1 MNIMNK
7 KMMKRYIIPILILV
21 FCVMEGMQAQKMMTP
36 PHVMVVPDMIYC
48 KSHGYVQEADNNGV
62 VETVPDYEKALS
74 EDPSLHSVLMQVAQL
89 ITDRNENIVIVD
101 LMEVINNAKADAT
114 MSAANAGDQS
124 ESVDETIIRNSEAD
138 ILVKVQF
145 DLLKNGPQYQV
156 SYTLTGTDAYTNQM
170 FAPIEGMGA
179 PSTSANP
186 VVLLR
191 EAVFS
196 NMDAFLTKMLSYYSN
211 MQTRGRMVAFDIKTT
226 STSAVNMNSK
236 VGEYTLREQI
246 EDFLYDNSVDGN
258 GLERVKSGNTF
269 LQYQGVYIP
278 LTATIRGRQRKQG
291 AKDVAQKLVNFL
303 EQNGVNSE
311 FKIRGLGRV
320 NIYIK

>member
-1 MNIMNK
+1 MK
-7 KMMKRYIIPILILV
+7 KYIVLVLV
-21 FCVMEGMQAQKMMTP
+21 FMFCATEGLLAQMTMTP

-48 KSHGYVQEADNNGV
+48 KTHGYVQEINNNGTT
-62 VETVPDYEKALS
+62 ETVPDYEKALS
-74 EDPSLHSVLMQVAQL
+74 EDPSLHSVLTQVAQL

-101 LMEVINNAKADAT
+101 LMEAINNAKADAA
-114 MSAANAGDQS
+114 MEVANAGDQS
-124 ESVDETIIRNSEAD
+124 ESVDEAIIRNSEAD
-138 ILVKVQF
+138 IIVKVQF

-156 SYTLTGTDAYTNQM
+156 SYTLTGTDAYTNQK

-191 EAVFS
+191 EAVFG

-211 MQTRGRMVAFDIKTT
+211 MQTRGRMVAFDIKTL
-226 STSAVNMNSK
+226 SAASVNMSSK
-236 VGEYTLREQI
+236 IGEYTLREQI

-278 LTATIRGRQRKQG
+278 LVSTIRGRQRKQG
-291 AKDVAQKLVNFL
+291 AKDVAQKLVSYL
-303 EQNGVNSE
+303 EQNGVNAE
-311 FKIRGLGRV
+311 FKIQGLGKV

>member
-1 MNIMNK
+1 MK
-7 KMMKRYIIPILILV
+7 KIILIFAVL
-21 FCVMEGMQAQKMMTP
+21 FGITGSICAQKAMTP
-36 PHVMVVPDMIYC
+36 PHVMVVPDLIYC
-48 KSHGYVQEADNNGV
+48 KAHGYVQQFNNMGMT
-62 VETVPDYEKALS
+62 ETVPDYEKALS
-74 EDPSLHSVLMQVAQL
+74 EDPSLHSVLMQIAQL
-89 ITDRNENIVIVD
+89 ITDRNSDIVIVD
-101 LMEVINNAKADAT
+101 LIEAINSAKADAA
-114 MSAANAGDQS
+114 MAAANAGDQS
-124 ESVDETIIRNSEAD
+124 ESVDEAIIRNSEAD

-156 SYTLTGTDAYTNQM
+156 SYTLAGTDAYTNRM
-170 FAPIEGMGA
+170 FAPISGMGA

-196 NMDAFLTKMLSYYSN
+196 NMDAFLTKMLSYYSS
-211 MQTRGRMVAFDIKTT
+211 MVTKGRMMAFEIKTT
-226 STSAVNMNSK
+226 SSSSVSMNSK

-269 LQYQGVYIP
+269 LQYDGVYVP
-278 LTATIRGRQRKQG
+278 LISTIRGRQRKQG

-303 EQNGVNSE
+303 EQNGVTAE
-311 FKIRGLGRV
+311 YKIRGLGKV
-320 NIYIK
+320 NIFIK

>member
-1 MNIMNK
+1 
-7 KMMKRYIIPILILV
+7 MKRLFFLFV
-21 FCVMEGMQAQKMMTP
+21 FLATVVGNALAQKAMTP
-36 PHVMVVPDMIYC
+36 PHVMVVPDLIYC
-48 KSHGYVQEADNNGV
+48 KSHGYTQQFNNMGIT
-62 VETVPDYEKALS
+62 ETVPDYEKALS
-74 EDPSLHSVLMQVAQL
+74 EDPTLHSALIQIAQL
-89 ITDRNENIVIVD
+89 ITDRNSDIVIVD
-101 LMEVINNAKADAT
+101 LLEAINNAKADAA
-114 MSAANAGDQS
+114 MAAANAGDQS
-124 ESVDETIIRNSEAD
+124 ESVDEAIIRNSEAD

-156 SYTLTGTDAYTNQM
+156 SYTITGTDAYTNRM
-170 FAPIEGMGA
+170 FAPISGMGA

-196 NMDAFLTKMLSYYSN
+196 NMDAFLTKMLSFYTG
-211 MQTRGRMVAFDIKTT
+211 MVTKGRMVAFEIKTT

-258 GLERVKSGNTF
+258 GLERVKSGSTF
-269 LQYQGVYIP
+269 LQYDGVYVP
-278 LTATIRGRQRKQG
+278 LISTIRGRQRKQG
-291 AKDVAQKLVNFL
+291 AKDVAQKLVNYL
-303 EQNGVNSE
+303 EQNGISSE
-311 FKIRGLGRV
+311 YKIRGLGKV

>member
-1 MNIMNK
+1 MTKI
-7 KMMKRYIIPILILV
+7 RIIALWTLMSCAAG
-21 FCVMEGMQAQKMMTP
+21 FLFAQKPMTP
-36 PHVMVVPDMIYC
+36 PRVMVVPDLIYC
-48 KSHGYVQEADNNGV
+48 KSHGYVQEISNMGV
-62 VETVPDYEKALS
+62 TEAVPDYEKALS
-74 EDPSLHSVLMQVAQL
+74 EDPSLHSVLTQVAQL

-101 LMEVINNAKADAT
+101 LLEAINSARADAA
-114 MSAANAGDQS
+114 MAAANAGDQS
-124 ESVDETIIRNSEAD
+124 ESVDEAIIRNSEAD

-145 DLLKNGPQYQV
+145 DLLKNGPEYQV

-170 FAPIEGMGA
+170 FAPIEGMGE

-191 EAVFS
+191 EAVYG
-196 NMDAFLTKMLSYYSN
+196 NMDAFLAKMLSFYEN
-211 MQTRGRMVAFDIKTT
+211 MQTRGRMVAFEIKVA
-226 STSAVNMNSK
+226 STASVNMNSK

-278 LTATIRGRQRKQG
+278 LVATIRGRQRKQG
-291 AKDVAQKLVNFL
+291 AKDVAQKLVNYL
-303 EQNGVNSE
+303 EQNGVNAE
-311 FKIRGLGRV
+311 YKIRGLGKV
-320 NIYIK
+320 NIFIK

>member
-1 MNIMNK
+1 MK
-7 KMMKRYIIPILILV
+7 KIILIFAVL
-21 FCVMEGMQAQKMMTP
+21 FGLTGSICAQKAMTP
-36 PHVMVVPDMIYC
+36 PHVMVVPDLIYC
-48 KSHGYVQEADNNGV
+48 KAHGYVQQFNNMGMT
-62 VETVPDYEKALS
+62 ETVPDYEKALS
-74 EDPSLHSVLMQVAQL
+74 EDPSLHSVLMQIAQL
-89 ITDRNENIVIVD
+89 ITDRNSDIVIVD
-101 LMEVINNAKADAT
+101 LIEAINSAKADAA
-114 MSAANAGDQS
+114 MAAANAGDQS
-124 ESVDETIIRNSEAD
+124 ESVDEAIIRNSEAD

-156 SYTLTGTDAYTNQM
+156 SYTIAGTDAYTNRM
-170 FAPIEGMGA
+170 FAPISGMGA

-196 NMDAFLTKMLSYYSN
+196 NMDAFLTKMLSYYSS
-211 MQTRGRMVAFDIKTT
+211 MLTKGRMMAFEIKTT
-226 STSAVNMNSK
+226 STSSVNMNSK

-269 LQYQGVYIP
+269 LQYDGVYVP
-278 LTATIRGRQRKQG
+278 LISTIRGRQRKQG

-303 EQNGVNSE
+303 EQNGVTAE
-311 FKIRGLGRV
+311 YKIRGLGKV
-320 NIYIK
+320 NIFIK